1 MRLNRDGFTL
11 VEVIIALA
19 LAGIAASFMIGTL
32 VRQQRFYTSAAAI
45 LDTRAQLRDAA
56 DVLTTDIRGA
66 ATGLLGLPA
75 MHDSAIE
82 MYSTVA
88 TSVACT
94 VQSAATIG
102 LPPLSMESGT
112 SLTSILVHP
121 DTGDLAL
128 VFTFPPG
135 RPDSGN
141 WEALRIAS
149 FQPGAVASSCPSSTG
164 FTTPRDEASGT
175 GGFTVSLA
183 GPPATPVNRGAPI
196 HFVRRARYSLYRSSD
211 NKWYL
216 GYRRC
221 ALAGMSAC
229 AAIQPVSGPYERYS
243 SSGPS
248 GLSFRYF
255 DVNGTPLGTGANS
268 HRVARVDI
276 VLRGKS
282 SRSAN
287 LAGDTRSTYTD
298 SVVVSVSP
306 RNRTR

>member
-1 MRLNRDGFTL
+1 MKREGFTL

-19 LAGIAASFMIGTL
+19 LAGVAVSFMIGTL
-32 VRQQRFYTSAAAI
+32 VRQQRFYSSAAAI

-82 MYSTVA
+82 MYSTIA
-88 TSVACT
+88 TSIACT

-102 LPPLSMESGT
+102 LAPLSMESGST
-112 SLTSILVHP
+112 LTSMLAQP

-135 RPDSGN
+135 RPDSGS
-141 WEALRIAS
+141 WEALRVAS
-149 FQPGAVASSCPSSTG
+149 FQPRTVASSCPSSTG
-164 FTTPRDEASGT
+164 FTTYADEASAA
-175 GGFTVSLA
+175 GGFTVSLVV
-183 GPPATPVNRGAPI
+183 PPATPVSRGAPI

-221 ALAGMSAC
+221 AVAGVSAC
-229 AAIQPVSGPYERYS
+229 AAIQPVSGPYGKYS
-243 SSGPS
+243 SSGAS

-255 DVNGTPLGTGANS
+255 DVSGTQLGSTANS
-268 HRVARVDI
+268 HLVARVDV

-287 LAGDTRSTYTD
+287 LAGDSRSTYTD

-306 RNRTR
+306 RNRSP

>member
-1 MRLNRDGFTL
+1 MRRNGFTL

-82 MYSTVA
+82 MYSTIA
-88 TSVACT
+88 ASIACT
-94 VQSAATIG
+94 VQSASTIG
-102 LPPLSMESGT
+102 LPPRRLESGT
-112 SLTSILVHP
+112 TLTSMLAHP
-121 DTGDLAL
+121 DTGDLAI
-128 VFTFPPG
+128 VFTYAPG
-135 RPDSGN
+135 KPDSGS
-141 WEALRIAS
+141 WESLQVAS
-149 FQPGAVASSCPSSTG
+149 FQSRPVASSCPSSTG
-164 FTTPRDEASGT
+164 FTTSGDEAQGT
-175 GGFTVSLA
+175 AGFAVSLA
-183 GPPATPVNRGAPI
+183 QSPVTPFSPGAPV

-221 ALAGMSAC
+221 GVAGASGC
-229 AAIQPVSGPYERYS
+229 AAVQPVSGPYQQYS
-243 SSGPS
+243 SSGVS
-248 GLSFRYF
+248 GLAFRYF
-255 DVNGTPLGTGANS
+255 DVGGSELGNAVNS
-268 HRVARVDI
+268 NLVARVDI

-282 SRSAN
+282 ARSAN
-287 LAGDTRSTYTD
+287 LAGDTRSTYKD
-298 SVVVSVSP
+298 SAVVSVSP
-306 RNRTR
+306 RNRRR